1 MSAVPSAV
9 TPRAG
14 ARYYQ
19 RPPCVDREL
28 AADMEETKDSGDH
41 LTTSTAL
48 QESTTQHRVRREEE
62 EGEGGLCATN
72 SDKLRPGETRA

>member
-1 MSAVPSAV
+1 MSALPSAV

-28 AADMEETKDSGDH
+28 AAGTRDMEDTKDMGDN

-48 QESTTQHRVRREEE
+48 EESTTQHRVRREEE
-62 EGEGGLCATN
+62 EEGEGGAVCC
-72 SDKLRPGETRA
+72 